1 MRHTLNSLL
10 VACLITVSSLA
21 GAADAADPLI
31 GTWVMDPA
39 KSTFKPGPGFKSQTR
54 VFTSLPNGSQMTVT
68 AVNADGT
75 ALKGGGTYRLDGRDY
90 PLTGIPGIESITMVR
105 QADLRVAGVAK
116 AKGQQMGRFTFTV
129 SEDKRTMTLYFKGLD
144 PNDQPFENTMVFN
157 RK

>member
-54 VFTSLPNGSQMTVT
+54 VFTSLPDGTQMTVT
-68 AVNADGT
+68 AVSADGT

-90 PLTGIPGIESITMVR
+90 PLTGVPGIESITMVR

-116 AKGQQMGRFTFTV
+116 AKGQQMGRFNFTV
-129 SEDKRTMTLYFKGLD
+129 SEDKRTMTFYFKGLD

>member
-1 MRHTLNSLL
+1 MRPVLFSLL
-10 VACLITVSSLA
+10 ACLLLIPSLA
-21 GAADAADPLI
+21 SGAEADPLL

-54 VFTSLPNGSQMTVT
+54 VFTSLPDGTQMTVT
-68 AVNADGT
+68 GVAGDGT
-75 ALKGGGTYRLDGRDY
+75 PVKGGGTYRLDGRDY
-90 PLTGIPGIESITMVR
+90 PLKGIPGFDSVTMMR
-105 QADLRVAGVAK
+105 MGALKLSGVAK

-144 PNDQPFENTMVFN
+144 ANEQPFENTLVFS